1 MRSKL
6 LLATLVL
13 AVAVAGT
20 SVAEPV
26 RDAATRLVT
35 GKQIKDRSIGL
46 RELSR
51 KARRALRGATGATG
65 PQGPRGPAGTP
76 GTSIF
81 SGPIPS
87 GVTVR
92 GGLVLQGVANLN
104 APLETVVSL
113 PAPAP
118 VALDS
123 AHVQFGDGFGN
134 VALDEDPACSS
145 NASADSPTAPPG
157 KVCVYIIESNG
168 NEISGESLGATVATR
183 HAFRVKCTAC
193 LSVRAVWAYTAP

>member
-92 GGLVLQGVANLN
+92 GGVVLRGIASINVQSSRRSIFPR
-104 APLETVVSL
+104 PLRSL
-113 PAPAP
+113 
-118 VALDS
+118 S
-123 AHVQFGDGFGN
+123 
-134 VALDEDPACSS
+134 
-145 NASADSPTAPPG
+145 
-157 KVCVYIIESNG
+157 
-168 NEISGESLGATVATR
+168 TR
-183 HAFRVKCTAC
+183 RT
-193 LSVRAVWAYTAP
+193 